1 MTTTAKTPELSI
13 GIDLGT
19 TYSCVATWINDRV
32 EIIAND
38 QGNRTTPSYVAFDDK
53 ERLIGE
59 GAKVQIG
66 RNAENTIFDSK
77 RFIGRRFT
85 DDTVQAD
92 LKHMSVNITADEN
105 NKPRFNVK
113 AYGEDKTFYPEE
125 IAGMILSKLKGIAE
139 DYLGQPVKNAVITVP
154 AYFNDAQRQA
164 TKDAGAIAG
173 LNVLRI
179 INEPTAAAVAYGLD
193 KISDKEKTILVFDM
207 GGGTHDC
214 SILVMEDGVF
224 EVKATNGCSHLG
236 GSDFDQRLMTHCI
249 AEFKRKTKHDVS
261 SNNRC
266 LARLRGACEMAKRT
280 LSANTT
286 ATITIDSFYE
296 GLDLNV
302 QVTRARFEEL
312 CADLFRTAFEPVE
325 RVLAD
330 AKMSKGKIDD
340 IVLVGG
346 STRIPKIQQM
356 LSDYFN
362 GKELC
367 KSINPDEAVAYGAA
381 VQASILSGVKSEK
394 TDSLILL
401 DVAPLS
407 LGIETAGG
415 VMTALI
421 PRNSTIPNRK
431 SQVFSTYAD
440 NQPGVLIQVFEG
452 ERKFTKDNNKLGTFE
467 LSGIPPAPRGVP
479 KIEVSFDIDA
489 NGILNVTAKDQGT
502 GKENKI
508 TITND
513 SGRFSKDDIEK
524 MVREAEEY
532 GDKDKEELEKVEE
545 RNKLEN
551 MCYTVKTT
559 MSGEEMKDKFK
570 DSDKETVG
578 AKCDELLKWLDEHRD
593 ESKET
598 YADKIK
604 ELEAVYNP
612 IITAAYGAG
621 AAGPSPSGPMADS
634 TEEVD

>member
-1 MTTTAKTPELSI
+1 M
-13 GIDLGT
+13 
-19 TYSCVATWINDRV
+19 
-32 EIIAND
+32 
-38 QGNRTTPSYVAFDDK
+38 
-53 ERLIGE
+53 
-59 GAKVQIG
+59 
-66 RNAENTIFDSK
+66 
-77 RFIGRRFT
+77 
-85 DDTVQAD
+85 
-92 LKHMSVNITADEN
+92 
-105 NKPRFNVK
+105 
-113 AYGEDKTFYPEE
+113 
-125 IAGMILSKLKGIAE
+125 
-139 DYLGQPVKNAVITVP
+139 
-154 AYFNDAQRQA
+154 
-164 TKDAGAIAG
+164 
-173 LNVLRI
+173 
-179 INEPTAAAVAYGLD
+179 
-193 KISDKEKTILVFDM
+193 
-207 GGGTHDC
+207 GTHDV
-214 SILVMEDGVF
+214 SILTMEDGVF
-224 EVKATNGCSHLG
+224 EVKATAGHTHLG

-296 GLDLNV
+296 GVDLNV

-330 AKMSKGKIDD
+330 AKMSKGQIDD

-356 LSDYFN
+356 LSDFFN

-551 MCYTVKTT
+551 MCYTIKTT
-559 MSGEEMKDKFK
+559 MDSEEMKDKFK
-570 DSDKETVG
+570 DTDKATVG
-578 AKCDELLKWLDEHRD
+578 VKCDELLKWLDEHRD
-593 ESKET
+593 ENKEA
-598 YADKIK
+598 YAAKIK

-621 AAGPSPSGPMADS
+621 GPSPSGPTADS